1 MNLLYETL
9 KSNVYEYAKYS
20 IISNE
25 KSLIESL
32 DSFIDDLYSV
42 DNFPN
47 DTHLKRKEMAN
58 IYRNLTLLIINDYA
72 TGNISGFPNS
82 EGQLYVLINQFY
94 DISLVNPVITHIK
107 DREKDLERPMSG
119 RQHSNYEWD
128 NIIDTAN
135 GLSKYWNDMESISVY
150 DVQNN
155 LLEEYP
161 RTGILKYWNYGL
173 DPQYILD
180 LAKSSNDRISKSTY
194 LKSAEKS
201 IEDKYGRD
209 YILHA
214 KYKEPEIYHNLLFDE
229 IVKLQYSYKF
239 EDDHFDNDGLE
250 PIAINLG
257 IKEVVDSKSDF

>member
-107 DREKDLERPMSG
+107 DREKD
-119 RQHSNYEWD
+119 
-128 NIIDTAN
+128 
-135 GLSKYWNDMESISVY
+135 
-150 DVQNN
+150 
-155 LLEEYP
+155 
-161 RTGILKYWNYGL
+161 
-173 DPQYILD
+173 
-180 LAKSSNDRISKSTY
+180 
-194 LKSAEKS
+194 
-201 IEDKYGRD
+201 
-209 YILHA
+209 
-214 KYKEPEIYHNLLFDE
+214 
-229 IVKLQYSYKF
+229 
-239 EDDHFDNDGLE
+239 
-250 PIAINLG
+250 
-257 IKEVVDSKSDF
+257 